1 MADHNQLEEINR
13 KLGVLLRL
21 LAYQTVEN
29 MTLSEGAPLLRRLG
43 LNSGEIAE
51 IYESTPNTVSVRLA
65 EAKKKKKARQQKG
78 GQLDSSRSQ
87 TSTAEQIADNAP
99 GA

>member
-1 MADHNQLEEINR
+1 MADNNQLEEINR
-13 KLGVLLRL
+13 KLGILLRL
-21 LAYQTVEN
+21 LAYQTVES

-51 IYESTPNTVSVRLA
+51 IYESTPNAVSVRLA
-65 EAKKKKKARQQKG
+65 EAKKKKKVKKQKG
-78 GQLDSSRSQ
+78 GQLDTSRSQ
-87 TSTAEQIADNAP
+87 ASTTEQIADNAS